1 MSGAPMGKL
10 TRPLWM
16 TQVNKMSHMRQD
28 EKVLAA
34 VRSLKQIGF
43 DLVTIRKTLPALTGI
58 THPVA
63 VEISAIVATTDRCV
77 KAVVRRTGKVANFP
91 RRITDFAPGTAIV
104 PAWLAMKICPA
115 PAGNERGVDVPG
127 AESGAGR

>member
-1 MSGAPMGKL
+1 MGKL

-34 VRSLKQIGF
+34 V
-43 DLVTIRKTLPALTGI
+43 RKTLPALTGI